1 MKTKNESFSKFIF
14 FLILLNFSF
23 EVREC
28 DGQFPHFKLEALKLR
43 GILSHLN
50 SKNHLRRKMNP
61 IDRIT
66 SQIESPI
73 STPPSSV
80 PNTSNPSVASIRSN
94 LGSMLLQLVW
104 DTIANEAI
112 KERGNKMEASRLFI
126 P

>member
-1 MKTKNESFSKFIF
+1 MKTKKEYFSKFIF

-23 EVREC
+23 EVRESY
-28 DGQFPHFKLEALKLR
+28 GQFPNFKLEALKLR

-50 SKNHLRRKMNP
+50 SKNHLRRKMSP

-66 SQIESPI
+66 SQIERPI
-73 STPPSSV
+73 STPTNSV

-104 DTIANEAI
+104 DAIANEAT
-112 KERGNKMEASRLFI
+112 KEKNT
-126 P
+126 